1 MDEPPWTRRT
11 EILVGR
17 TKCEG
22 LGQETGN
29 GKTDEIHETEKGGC
43 ESTKRLTGNEEQGKT
58 SRGKNKENGSIVT
71 QLSS

>member
-22 LGQETGN
+22 LGQETGT
-29 GKTDEIHETEKGGC
+29 GETDEIHETEKGGW
-43 ESTKRLTGNEEQGKT
+43 
-58 SRGKNKENGSIVT
+58 
-71 QLSS
+71 